1 MKYYRQYLPGTFRFW
16 RDRRGVTAIMFA
28 LSLAPII
35 ALLGLGIDAG
45 TAISAISQLDLA
57 ADAAVVAGVTAAA
70 NDYGANPST
79 YLTLG
84 QQAGTQLFTAQAGL
98 ISTVTTP
105 VSTVTLTKT
114 GSNVQGTVTWS
125 ATYTP
130 RFGKMLGITSWP
142 LSGTSGASS
151 PIGATYLDVEV
162 LLDNSGSMLIGATA
176 SDIATLQQLTA
187 CSTSGA
193 FYPNGSSG
201 YTSPPS
207 GQSYNA
213 YQCSS
218 GGESYDG
225 TLTCPIPANSPY
237 TFSVFTPSS
246 SSTGPSCQ
254 GYLPKSSGRYPM
266 AGAPCAFACH
276 FDTSHSAG
284 TGSDYF
290 AVARSTIG
298 QSNQVTL
305 RFDVVKQATQTLIS
319 AMQSANQSMN
329 NLAIGIF
336 TFDNAVTEIYP
347 SSGQAG
353 SNWAAAASAV
363 GAAPTSPNQPDT
375 GIQPYGGGNVPDTDF
390 PDVMTSLASTYLT
403 ASGNGLTATSPMKVL
418 FIVTDGVED
427 YYVGG
432 NSSDRV
438 QTAVD
443 PSYCQT
449 FKNMGYTVYVVYTPY
464 YPLMNAWYLDTMV
477 DIAEGTSSTSTTYNL
492 QACAS
497 SPADYIQA
505 SDGPSLQAA
514 LQTFLRQ
521 SLVAAHLTQ

>member
-1 MKYYRQYLPGTFRFW
+1 MKSYRQYLPKVRQFG
-16 RDRRGVTAIMFA
+16 RDRRGISAIIFA
-28 LSLAPII
+28 LSLLPII
-35 ALLGLGIDAG
+35 ALLGLGIDIG
-45 TAISAISQLDLA
+45 TAVSAVSRLDLA
-57 ADAAVVAGVTAAA
+57 ADAAVVASVTAAA
-70 NDYGANPST
+70 NDYGTNPST

-84 QQAGTQLFTAQAGL
+84 QTAGTQLFTAQAGL
-98 ISTVTTP
+98 IPTVTTP
-105 VSTVTLTKT
+105 VSAVTLTKS
-114 GSNVQGTVTWS
+114 GSNVQGSVTWT

-130 RFGKMLGITSWP
+130 RFGKMLGVTSWP
-142 LSGTSGASS
+142 LSGTSAASS

-176 SDIATLQQLTA
+176 SDIATLQSLTA

-193 FYPNGSSG
+193 FYPSGSSG

-218 GGESYDG
+218 GGETYDG
-225 TLTCPIPANSPY
+225 TLTCPIPATSPY

-246 SSTGPSCQ
+246 SSEGPSCQ
-254 GYLPKSSGRYPM
+254 GYLPKSGSRYPA

-298 QSNQVTL
+298 QSNQITL

-319 AMQSANQSMN
+319 AMQAANQTIN
-329 NLAIGIF
+329 NLGIGIF
-336 TFDNAVTEIYP
+336 TFDNAITQIYP

-353 SNWAAAASAV
+353 NNWTAASTAV
-363 GAAPTSPNQPDT
+363 GAAPTSANQPDT

-390 PDVMTSLASTYLT
+390 PDVMTNLASTYLT
-403 ASGNGLTATSPMKVL
+403 ASGNGATASTPMKVL
-418 FIVTDGVED
+418 FIVTDGVAD

-432 NSSDRV
+432 NTSDRV
-438 QTAVD
+438 QAAID

-477 DIAEGTSSTSTTYNL
+477 NIAEGTSSTSTTYNL

-497 SPADYIQA
+497 SAADYIQA